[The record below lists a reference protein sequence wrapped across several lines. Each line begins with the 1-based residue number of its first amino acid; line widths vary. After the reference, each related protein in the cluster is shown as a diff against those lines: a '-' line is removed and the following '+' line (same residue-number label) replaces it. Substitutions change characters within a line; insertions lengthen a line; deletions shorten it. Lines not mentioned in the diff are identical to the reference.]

1 MLFIFSTPV
10 LIRHLWRFKTV
21 LFLHQCLIRTVLL
34 TVTLLVLMYSPTN
47 ITITCQLNDGS
58 VHTKRLQGLF
68 TFGVFLA
75 RLLVD
80 DTEAFCG
87 MMVTSSDTFGSM
99 LKTFLSF
106 VTDAKTNM
114 FVFGVHFQT
123 SRIFSSNALSY
134 CVARVFFYWWQKMRA
149 KGTNSRVT
157 KKLSFITWTP

>member
-10 LIRHLWRFKTV
+10 LIRHLWQLKTV
-21 LFLHQCLIRTVLL
+21 VFLHQCLIRTVLL

-58 VHTKRLQGLF
+58 VHTKRLQGLL

-87 MMVTSSDTFGSM
+87 MMVTSSDTFGSI

-106 VTDAKTNM
+106 VTDAKTNV
-114 FVFGVHFQT
+114 FVFGVHFQGPH
-123 SRIFSSNALSY
+123 
-134 CVARVFFYWWQKMRA
+134 CVARVFFYRWQKMRA